1 MNNPK
6 TFSISEVTHKTGVS
20 KGRIR
25 EWLEKGHLPDAYKIS
40 VCSRQHR
47 RFTDR
52 DIQVIYRINEFQQQG
67 FILPAAA
74 DKALRELKEVEPC
87 R

>member
-6 TFSISEVTHKTGVS
+6 TYSISEVSLGTGVS

-25 EWLEKGHLPDAYKIS
+25 EWMEKGHLPDAYTIS
-40 VCSRQHR
+40 VGSRHHR
-47 RFTDR
+47 RFTGQ
-52 DIQVIYRINEFQQQG
+52 DIQVISRINEFQQQG

-74 DKALRELKEVEPC
+74 DLANKELD

>member
-6 TFSISEVTHKTGVS
+6 TYSISEVSQGTGVS

-25 EWLEKGHLPDAYKIS
+25 EWHEKGHLPDAYTIS
-40 VCSRQHR
+40 VGSRQHR
-47 RFTDR
+47 RFNGR
-52 DIQVIYRINEFQQQG
+52 DIQVIHRINEFQQQG

-74 DKALRELKEVEPC
+74 EKALGEVMEVEPC